1 MSIVTGADR
10 VKTINRAFA
19 SLGGVEQFI
28 KKGDRVL
35 LKVNA
40 AFASPPALGAT
51 SHPQLVAEIARL
63 CFQAAQPRSWY
74 RTIRLMTRKV
84 ASA

>member
-19 SLGGVEQFI
+19 SLGGIEQFI
-28 KKGDRVL
+28 RKGDRVL

-40 AFASPPALGAT
+40 AFATPAALGAT
-51 SHPQLVAEIARL
+51 TDPRLVAEIVR
-63 CFQAAQPRSWY
+63 
-74 RTIRLMTRKV
+74 
-84 ASA
+84 